1 MAASR
6 CAVTATFISVADGDA
21 LDGRGHGEEANRT
34 CNPSGDKR
42 QFLDPS
48 QSNRVH
54 SIDTLLSR
62 PVFFFMISHFFWAPQ
77 LGAPKVSAGTENLKL
92 RNH

>member
-62 PVFFFMISHFFWAPQ
+62 PVFFFFMISHFF
-77 LGAPKVSAGTENLKL
+77 LGRLSWVPRK
-92 RNH
+92 